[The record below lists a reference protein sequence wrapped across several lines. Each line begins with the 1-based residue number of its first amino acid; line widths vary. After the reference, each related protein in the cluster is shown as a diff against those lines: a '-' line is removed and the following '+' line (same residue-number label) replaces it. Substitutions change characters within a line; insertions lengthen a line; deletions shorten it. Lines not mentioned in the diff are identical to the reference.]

1 VPEGVVKGRQ
11 VFAVCLS
18 SFRYVSSFAECSKK
32 EEGGTGLRSM
42 LVVFSLCF
50 RASQSAR
57 RREEVT
63 TLRKRAC
70 RVFVVIR
77 ASQSARRSVK
87 RRTGLRSVLV
97 VFSYE
102 EVASY
107 RGEEGAVVSKTQR
120 FGLKL
125 GS

>member
-1 VPEGVVKGRQ
+1 
-11 VFAVCLS
+11 
-18 SFRYVSSFAECSKK
+18 
-32 EEGGTGLRSM
+32 M
-42 LVVFSLCF
+42 F

-57 RREEVT
+57 
-63 TLRKRAC
+63 KN
-70 RVFVVIR
+70 
-77 ASQSARRSVK
+77 VK
-87 RRTGLRSVLV
+87 RRTGLRSMPV